1 MNMIV
6 WIVKRKVRIF
16 TMTVRIFKSI
26 VSIDTWTVRLVT
38 KILTRIIRISSTL
51 MVRKEIGLARM
62 VMVIIISV
70 VDFEK
75 GNDST

>member
-1 MNMIV
+1 MAIIVNMIV

-38 KILTRIIRISSTL
+38 KIVTRIIRISSTL
-51 MVRKEIGLARM
+51 MVRKETGLA
-62 VMVIIISV
+62 
-70 VDFEK
+70 
-75 GNDST
+75 